1 MTEEITE
8 NFRNYLLQLGYSK
21 SSVYMLPEC
30 MKEFASYL
38 SAGQAGHN
46 TIAAHNITQQHI
58 ICFIEYLQT
67 RPHKRKEGGLSECYI
82 YHHIYALKLFFSYL
96 EETNQIRYNPIS
108 VMKFKRPKYKQRE
121 PLTQEEITQLFEA
134 SETITERV
142 ILHLFYS
149 CGLRRSEAE
158 KLKIKDI
165 HLKSGMLYVREG
177 KGHKRRA
184 IPITEK
190 VSSDFETYYL
200 QERNKNQ
207 ITARDTE
214 AFILNRLGNKMK
226 GEGYN
231 KIVKEISKKSGL
243 KRDISLHF
251 LRHSIATH
259 LLENGLTV
267 EYVRDFLGHSYLE
280 ATQIYT
286 KVHNHQLKNL

>member
-1 MTEEITE
+1 MMKETIE
-8 NFRNYLLQLGYSK
+8 NFRIYLLQLGYSK
-21 SSVYMLPEC
+21 STCYMLPEC
-30 MKEFASYL
+30 MKGFFEYL
-38 SAGQAGHN
+38 SADKAGHN
-46 TIAAHNITQQHI
+46 TTTIESITQQHI
-58 ICFIEYLQT
+58 INFVEYLQI

-96 EETNQIRYNPIS
+96 EETNQIKYNPIS
-108 VMKFKRPKYKQRE
+108 VMKFKRPKYNHRE
-121 PLTQEEITQLFEA
+121 PLTQEEITQLFETA
-134 SETITERV
+134 ETIKEKV

-158 KLKIKDI
+158 NLKIKDV

-190 VSSDFETYYL
+190 VITDFETYYL

-207 ITARDTE
+207 TTARDTE
-214 AFILNRLGNKMK
+214 YFILKRFGKRMS
-226 GEGYN
+226 GSSYN
-231 KIVKEISKKSGL
+231 KIVKEISKKTGL
-243 KRDISLHF
+243 EREISLHY

-286 KVHNHQLKNL
+286 KVNKYQLKNL